1 MKLSVIIVNYN
12 VACFLEQC
20 LQSVSTALKGLDA
33 EVFVVDNSSV
43 DNSVEM
49 VQQKFPWVK
58 LIANKDN
65 LGFAKANNQ
74 AIRMA
79 QGEYILLLNP
89 DTVVEAETFHLT
101 LDFMDTH
108 PQAGG
113 LGVKMVNGKGTFL
126 PESKRSLPVPDV
138 AFYKIFGLSKIFKK
152 SKKFGKYHLTY
163 LNENDI
169 NEVEVLSGAFMMLR
183 KTVLDKI
190 GLLDEDY
197 FMYGEDIDLSYRI
210 TQAGYKNYYFPL
222 TRIIHYKGECTKK
235 SSINYVIV
243 FYKAM
248 QIFAKKHFSRKNAS
262 LFNCLINIAIWLRA
276 SLAIIQRIMTRILLP
291 LIDFIFIYGG
301 LLGIAFYWQTHVL
314 WHRSSSFSSLFL
326 YVILPLYA
334 LVWIGSVYFS
344 GGYKKPLSTNKLH
357 KGVILGTVIILLG
370 YALLGENWRFSRAV
384 IILGAC
390 WTFISTHFLRYI
402 TGKMN
407 LAACPV
413 ANINHS
419 KRILIAGDHEE
430 VKRISLI
437 LGMTS
442 QPYEFIGYV
451 YHLPLPKPHKDF
463 IGNIGQLKDIVNIYH
478 IGEIIFC
485 SKNFTAKEIINW
497 MENTKDFG
505 LEYKIAPEESSFIIG
520 SNSINAYGGF
530 QSMHLNSIGKKENM
544 RNKRLADVLLSVLLL
559 ISFPF
564 NMWWV
569 HNKKM
574 YFRNICLCFIGTKTW
589 VGYYPME
596 HYNDIALPK
605 LPKSVLYTTDLF
617 QLETHNQDIINQI
630 NNLYAGNYSVLHDI
644 RAIFSAFEHLGR

>member
-12 VACFLEQC
+12 VAYFLEQC
-20 LQSVSTALKGLDA
+20 LQSVSTAVKGIDA

-49 VQQKFPWVK
+49 VQQKFPWVQ

-74 AIRMA
+74 AIRSA

-89 DTVVEAETFHLT
+89 DTVVEADTFRLT
-101 LDFMDTH
+101 LDFMDAH

-113 LGVKMVNGKGTFL
+113 LGVKMVDGKGTFL

-183 KTVLDKI
+183 KNVLDKI

-222 TRIIHYKGECTKK
+222 TRIIHYKGESTKK
-235 SSINYVIV
+235 SSINYVIL

-248 QIFAKKHFSRKNAS
+248 QIFAQKHFSHKNAS

-276 SLAIIQRIMTRILLP
+276 SLAIIQRIAARILLP
-291 LIDFIFIYGG
+291 LIDFILIYGG
-301 LLGIAFYWQTHVL
+301 ILGIAFYWQNHIL
-314 WHRSSSFSSLFL
+314 WQRDSSFSSLFL
-326 YVILPLYA
+326 YIILPLYA
-334 LVWIGSVYFS
+334 LIWICSIYFS
-344 GGYKKPLSTNKLH
+344 SGYKKPLSTHKLH
-357 KGVILGTVIILLG
+357 KGVVIGTVVILLG

-384 IILGAC
+384 IVLGTC

-402 TGKMN
+402 IGKMN
-407 LAACPV
+407 LASCPV

-419 KRILIAGDHEE
+419 KRILIAGDYEE

-437 LGMTS
+437 LGMTN
-442 QPYEFIGYV
+442 QAYEFIGYV
-451 YHLPLPKPHKDF
+451 YHLPQPKPHKDF

-485 SKNFTAKEIINW
+485 GKNFTAKEIINW

-520 SNSINAYGGF
+520 SNTINAYGGF
-530 QSMHLNSIGKKENM
+530 HSMNFNSIGKKENI
-544 RNKRLADVLLSVLLL
+544 RNKRLSDITISLLLL
-559 ISFPF
+559 ITYPF

-574 YFRNICLCFIGTKTW
+574 YFRNICLCLKGTKTW
-589 VGYYPME
+589 MGYYPME
-596 HYNDIALPK
+596 NDNDTILPK

-617 QLETHNQDIINQI
+617 QLETHNQDIISQI
-630 NNLYAGNYSVLHDI
+630 NNLYAGNYSVRHDI
-644 RAIFSAFEHLGR
+644 RAIFTAFEHLGR